1 MNTDIEIVTGALAEF
16 DRVDSG
22 LASLSATYASVVF
35 DVATS
40 KGMDA
45 AKAARAAIREPRY
58 QVEKV
63 RKGAKAPLLAIG
75 KKIDSEAARITARLL
90 ELEDPIDL
98 QIKTEESRKEAER
111 QAKIEAERLRVA
123 NIQERIAEIRGA
135 VTAAANSPS
144 ALILEHRGDIE
155 RMTIDESFAELQ
167 ASAEAA
173 KAETMAALDDLH
185 AKALAREEESRRIVA
200 ERAELERLRR
210 EDAERQ
216 AAAEAERRREQA
228 EIDAHNAAERAR
240 IAEEDR
246 AARAAR
252 EAEAAAHR
260 EVMAAEQAR
269 LAAERAEIERQRA
282 PVPPPPMQPPT
293 SDEIVAVLAA
303 HYGVSLAVVRVW
315 LRSFPEFDA

>member
-22 LASLSATYASVVF
+22 LAGLSATYANVVF
-35 DVATS
+35 DVATG

-75 KKIDSEAARITARLL
+75 KQIDSEAARITARLL
-90 ELEDPIDL
+90 EIEDPIDL
-98 QIKTEESRKEAER
+98 QIKTEEARKEAER

-123 NIQERIAEIRGA
+123 NIQERITEIRGA

-144 ALILEHRGDIE
+144 ATILEHRGDIE
-155 RMTIDESFAELQ
+155 RMAVDESFAEFQ
-167 ASAEAA
+167 ASAESA
-173 KAETMAALDDLH
+173 KAETLVALDDLH
-185 AKALAREEESRRIVA
+185 AKALAREEESRRIAA
-200 ERAELERLRR
+200 EREELERLRR
-210 EDAERQ
+210 EDADRQ

-228 EIDAHNAAERAR
+228 EIDARNAAERAR

-260 EVMAAEQAR
+260 EAMAAEQAR

-282 PVPPPPMQPPT
+282 PIAPPPMQPPT

-303 HYGVSLAVVRVW
+303 HYGVNAAVVVTW
-315 LRSFPEFDA
+315 LRSFPEFSA

>member
-240 IAEEDR
+240 LAEEDR